1 MGCPFLLQRILLTQG
16 SNLNLLELLHW
27 LVDSSW
33 HNLNIGP
40 TVITFYQIQNY
51 LLNTFIYL
59 DSEFHQN
66 QCTHET
72 TDVYWMLNFLVT
84 VSPLYIEASTC
95 RFSKTHWN
103 VGSSNIRCEWNCS
116 LPSVSYCRRSFSST
130 ISHLPFLLQSVTPRA
145 CSLDASPCVP
155 GVVMYSCTFQGAVR
169 SKLFYFLF
177 VFYVLFVSKVL

>member
-40 TVITFYQIQNY
+40 TMITFYQIQNY

-130 ISHLPFLLQSVTPRA
+130 ISHLPFLLQSVILLA
-145 CSLDASPCVP
+145 CSLDASPCMP
-155 GVVMYSCTFQGAVR
+155 AVVLYYCIFPRYNTVR
-169 SKLFYFLF
+169 LKICS
-177 VFYVLFVSKVL
+177 